1 MSTQRDVVIA
11 RASRI
16 FPYRAERV
24 FDAWLD
30 PRLARQWLF
39 ATPDGEMVRAEI
51 EPHVGGR
58 FVFTDHRN
66 GEDVAHTGEYLEIDR
81 PRRLVFTFAVSG
93 IGTSPDLVRVD
104 IIPHADGCELRL
116 EHEMG
121 AGYNEYV
128 ERTEQGWAM
137 MLASLDMSL
146 HPVTQRRRNADHEI
160 SCPVQAS

>member
-11 RASRI
+11 RISRVV
-16 FPYRAERV
+16 PYPAERV

-30 PRLARQWLF
+30 PQLARQWLF

-51 EPHVGGR
+51 DPRVGGR
-58 FVFTDHRN
+58 FVFTDRRG
-66 GEDVAHTGEYLEIDR
+66 GEDVEHTGEYLEIAR

-93 IGTSPDLVRVD
+93 ISTSPDIVRVN
-104 IIPHADGCELRL
+104 IVPHPDGCELRL